1 MADLPK
7 FWTFMYRVS
16 PATYLVGGIM
26 SNAVANSD
34 VTCADREILRM
45 APIGNLTCKEFL
57 TPYIDVAGGLVLN
70 PTSQNICEYCPLAT
84 TNEFLDRFQISYSTR
99 WRDFGLI
106 WAYILLN
113 IVAGLGL
120 YWAFKVPK
128 GRDSK
133 YA

>member
-34 VTCADREILRM
+34 AQCADREILQM
-45 APIGNLTCKEFL
+45 KPTGDLNCKDFL
-57 TPYIDVAGGLVLN
+57 ASYIDNAGGRILN
-70 PTSQNICEYCPLAT
+70 PMSQELCQYCPLAT
-84 TNEFLDRFQISYSTR
+84 TNEYLDRFQISYSTR

-106 WAYILLN
+106 WVYIFVN
-113 IVAGLGL
+113 IIAGLGL
-120 YWAFKVPK
+120 YWAFKVRK
-128 GRDSK
+128 GKGSK
-133 YA
+133 KT